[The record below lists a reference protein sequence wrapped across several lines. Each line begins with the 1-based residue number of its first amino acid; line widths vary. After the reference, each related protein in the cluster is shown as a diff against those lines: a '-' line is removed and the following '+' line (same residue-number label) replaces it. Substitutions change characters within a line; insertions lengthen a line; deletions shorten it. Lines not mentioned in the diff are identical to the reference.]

1 MNEKFI
7 QQGGH
12 QMTLRD
18 LLETNTNDL
27 TRLYIYQS
35 EEAYDELDPDIE
47 TNSLDSLFQE
57 ELRWTVNSW
66 FVDVNFSLHVL
77 VNA

>member
-1 MNEKFI
+1 
-7 QQGGH
+7 
-12 QMTLRD
+12 MTLRD

-47 TNSLDSLFQE
+47 TNDLDSLFQE
-57 ELRWTVNSW
+57 ELRWTVDSW
-66 FVDVNFSLHVL
+66 FVDANFSLHVL
-77 VNA
+77 VNV

>member
-47 TNSLDSLFQE
+47 TNRRCNHRS
-57 ELRWTVNSW
+57 
-66 FVDVNFSLHVL
+66 
-77 VNA
+77 

>member
-1 MNEKFI
+1 
-7 QQGGH
+7 
-12 QMTLRD
+12 MTLRD

-35 EEAYDELDPDIE
+35 EKAYDELDPDIE

-77 VNA
+77 VRV